1 MAVYTMTLYEI
12 MSSMEQGTMNERRRK
27 LKDWLFSEITVS
39 EKWREEFCEKF
50 LNKYM
55 FDEIGQETPE
65 MFRVMATMY
74 INNRAVLYNRLYDW
88 MQTLAE
94 WDPMEEDIDIWESVD
109 SAEQGTRTESGDR
122 EQTTIGTDNTTDDE
136 TYNAESDN
144 LDIRQVNDSIYD
156 NTTEVAT
163 SNTTSSNTTESTNE
177 SITTY
182 NTTVSDTNSNKG
194 LKQTTSEGETAN
206 SDFPQGNV
214 NTARDYYSQGST
226 TGGRVQDKT
235 EANGTAKSTKSGTD
249 RTQGTDNST
258 SNANSE
264 TSDHGSRESNHVQ
277 NLQEES
283 NRTGQESGSKS
294 RKYLKLSDISDI
306 IRDIDNIQHE
316 IGRNTTT
323 HRTGHVGRRDIPAII
338 KSIVEI
344 YQDIPMMLVNDCA
357 ELMMR
362 IW

>member
-1 MAVYTMTLYEI
+1 
-12 MSSMEQGTMNERRRK
+12 MNERRRK

-156 NTTEVAT
+156 NTTEEAT

-283 NRTGQESGSKS
+283 NRVGQESSAKN

-306 IRDIDNIQHE
+306 IKDIDNIQHE
-316 IGRNTTT
+316 IDRNTSL
-323 HRTGHVGRRDIPAII
+323 HRVGRMGRRDMPSII
-338 KSIVEI
+338 ESLAEI
-344 YQDIPMMLVNDCA
+344 YRDIPMMLVNDCSD
-357 ELMMR
+357 LMMR